1 MKELMRI
8 RYCCTY
14 HTSVEYYG
22 NRIAILCM
30 LRLLD
35 VWGSKGEYFSKEDL
49 DIDEPYDRK
58 YRFELSK
65 EFYDYAKSDDFA
77 NAMRR
82 VGIELEIY

>member
-1 MKELMRI
+1 MEELIRI
-8 RYCCTY
+8 RSCCTYHTY

-58 YRFELSK
+58 YRFEL
-65 EFYDYAKSDDFA
+65 
-77 NAMRR
+77 
-82 VGIELEIY
+82 